1 MLSLI
6 KKEIL
11 TQFSSPIFA
20 VVSALFLFL
29 AGIVFT
35 AHVTQ
40 VSPDQLPEASIRG
53 MIYFM
58 AIILLFVGPLL
69 SMRSFAEER
78 KSGTLELLKTSPL
91 NDFQILLAKYFGL
104 IFLLGVFLLL
114 TLEFPIF
121 IFLSGRPDM
130 TPMILSYLGLF
141 LLGAGFLAIGVLT
154 SILARNQTLAAMMSF
169 VVIITFWFLGE
180 IGGPLGQKLS
190 LLDHLHSFSLGVL
203 DAADLAYFV
212 LVIVIFLFLS
222 LQVLESERWEKNFGR
237 GTRSVLMTI
246 TLLVISVFIYIFA
259 EKNHWRWDI
268 TANKEFS
275 LSEQTENILKNLSHE
290 GKKVKILAFFK
301 KGNDLDDIFI
311 RRKVGDTLSEYA
323 ARSPLIDYKMLDPDI
338 DVALTA
344 QYQIKTDG
352 TVVIQSGKNKKEVY
366 KSKLF
371 DYSHTSE
378 KSLPAFVGESLFTH
392 SILKVTREGSKKIC
406 FLEGHEERKLADVS
420 PQGLN
425 ETVEL
430 LQNNN
435 YETPSISLVTI
446 RGIPDDCNALL
457 VIAPQRKIS
466 KSEDELIRDWVKTK
480 GHLFLLLE
488 PFSENPLPETLR
500 FLKITTHPDLIF
512 DPKRHFVLGDAYPA
526 PILSSHEINHG
537 LEKMSPVLFSA
548 RSLSYS
554 QEEGISPLMIT
565 SDEAWGET
573 DFSKEAK
580 YDAGTDFKGPLTLG
594 VAIENLPSKHP
605 VAVVIGDADFASNGL
620 IQAPGNLDLF
630 LNMITWIL
638 EDKDQIGIRPQM
650 PEFRT
655 LNLTAG
661 KARWIAYWTQF
672 IYPLLILGGGGIY
685 WFRRRHA

>member
-1 MLSLI
+1 MFALI

-11 TQFSSPIFA
+11 IQFSSPIFA

-29 AGIVFT
+29 TGIVFT

-40 VSPDQLPEASIRG
+40 VLPDQLPEASIRG

-58 AIILLFVGPLL
+58 AIILLFVAPLL

-78 KSGTLELLKTSPL
+78 RSGTLELLKTSPL
-91 NDFQILLAKYFGL
+91 TDCQILMAKYFGL
-104 IFLLGVFLLL
+104 IFLVVLFLLL
-114 TLEFPIF
+114 TIEFPIF
-121 IFLSGRPDM
+121 IFLSGHPDVA
-130 TPMILSYLGLF
+130 PMILSYLGLF
-141 LLGAGFLAIGVLT
+141 LLCASFLAIGIFT
-154 SILARNQTLAAMMSF
+154 SILARNQIVAAMISF
-169 VVIITFWFLGE
+169 VIIITLWFLGE
-180 IGGPLGQKLS
+180 IGGTLGQKLS
-190 LLDHLHSFSLGVL
+190 LLEHLHSFSLGVL
-203 DAADLAYFV
+203 DAADFAYFIF
-212 LVIVIFLFLS
+212 VILLFLFFS
-222 LQVLESERWEKNFGR
+222 LQILKSERREKNFSR
-237 GTRSVLMTI
+237 GILSILTT
-246 TLLVISVFIYIFA
+246 TTVISAAIFLYTLT
-259 EKNHWRWDI
+259 EKHHWRWDI

-290 GKKVKILAFFK
+290 GKNVKIFAFFK

-311 RRKVGDTLSEYA
+311 RRKVGDILSEYA
-323 ARSPLIDYKMLDPDI
+323 ARFPRIDYKMLDPDR

-352 TVVIQSGKNKKEVY
+352 TIVIQSGKNKKEIY

-371 DYSHTSE
+371 DYSHISE
-378 KSLPAFVGESLFTH
+378 KSLPAFIGESLFTH
-392 SILKVTREGSKKIC
+392 SILKVTHEDSKKIC

-420 PQGLN
+420 PQGLS
-425 ETVEL
+425 ETIKF

-435 YETPSISLVTI
+435 YETPSISFVTA
-446 RGIPDDCNALL
+446 RKIPDDCNALL
-457 VIAPQRKIS
+457 VAGPQK
-466 KSEDELIRDWVKTK
+466 KLPTPEDELIRDWVKAK

-488 PFSENPLPETLR
+488 PFCENPLPETLR
-500 FLKITTHPDLIF
+500 FFKIEVHSDLIF
-512 DPKRHFVLGDAYPA
+512 DPKKHFVLGDAYLNPVLL
-526 PILSSHEINHG
+526 PHEINHG
-537 LEKMSPVLFSA
+537 LEKMNPILFSA
-548 RSLSYS
+548 RSLSYP
-554 QEEGISPLMIT
+554 QEKEISPLMMT

-580 YDAGTDFKGPLTLG
+580 YDGTDFKGPLTLG
-594 VAIENLPSKHP
+594 VAIERPAKHP
-605 VAVVIGDADFASNGL
+605 LALVIGDADFASNGL

-638 EDKDQIGIRPQM
+638 EDKDQIGIRPQT

-655 LNLTAG
+655 LSLTVG

-672 IYPLLILGGGGIY
+672 IYPLLILLGGGIY